1 MNNGVHNFDIDLLKN
16 SQFLAYKCLFSDES
30 IIFMDRPR
38 LNTLSSANCACQCT
52 SMSQPENTNDPPPPP
67 HFLSGMFAGWRGR
80 ALSWPAHCLPAV
92 SPYPARPSPPRPRL
106 GFLGLPLSFP
116 LDKHWP
122 ARPAPGNQTL
132 ARAGHTQ
139 YEYLTFNP
147 AKYNPVSYQWAYDFL
162 LGV

>member
-1 MNNGVHNFDIDLLKN
+1 MNNGAP
-16 SQFLAYKCLFSDES
+16 QFWHQSTQYLAYKSLFYVES
-30 IIFMDRPR
+30 IILMDRLC

-52 SMSQPENTNDPPPPP
+52 SMSQPENTNDPLLPPTSYLGCLQGGGAEPYLGPHTVCPQYRLTPP
-67 HFLSGMFAGWRGR
+67 G
-80 ALSWPAHCLPAV
+80 
-92 SPYPARPSPPRPRL
+92 PSPPRPRL